1 MDSKQS
7 NQWTQ
12 AMQEEMESHK
22 QNGTWEL
29 VERPQDTKLLDSRW
43 VYKVMTNQ
51 DGSIERYKARLVV
64 RGYRQQFGIDYN
76 ETFASVSRA
85 ESLRLLMAIAAANQL
100 VIKQFD
106 VKTAFLHGNL
116 DEVIYMSQPEGFE
129 SVTDKVCLLKKSLY
143 GLKQS
148 PRQWR
153 ERITTF
159 LATLKLFPSSADPS
173 VFTGFIDG

>member
-43 VYKVMTNQ
+43 VYKVKTNQ
-51 DGSIERYKARLVV
+51 DGSIDKYKARLVV
-64 RGYRQQFGIDYN
+64 REYRQQFGIDYN

-85 ESLRLLMAIAAANQL
+85 ESLRLLLAIAATKKLA
-100 VIKQFD
+100 IKQFD
-106 VKTAFLHGNL
+106 VKTAFLHGDL

-129 SVTDKVCLLKKSLY
+129 IEGKQVCLLHKSLY

-153 ERITTF
+153 ERITAF
-159 LATLKLFPSSADPS
+159 LATLD
-173 VFTGFIDG
+173 